1 MKMTNKYRTNNCG
14 ELTIKNVGQEVR
26 LAGWIQKIRN
36 LGGMTFVD
44 LRDQYGITQ
53 VVISSEELKEQMAK
67 LCTESVIS
75 VDGFVVERSNK
86 NPKMSTGDIEI
97 DAKKITLLGEC
108 ESTLPFEVNS
118 EKADIS
124 SVREDL
130 RLEYRFLDLRN
141 DIIHKNILLRSK
153 IIKSLRAKMDELG
166 FSEIQTPIL
175 ANSSP
180 EGARDFLVPSRLH
193 PGEFYALPQAP
204 QQFKQLLMISGF
216 DKYYQIAPC
225 FRDEDPRADRAPGEF
240 YQLDFEMAFATQE
253 DVLGVIEQVIPAVF
267 KEHTNWQV
275 DEGPFIRI
283 PYREAMEKYGIDKPD
298 LRNPLIIQ
306 DATEI
311 FKNTEFNAFKGN
323 TVKAIVVPNGASQ
336 GRKFFDNMTEF
347 AVQEQKAKGLAWT
360 KIEEGDTVQGGIA
373 KFITEDVLKG
383 LEEKLGAKQG
393 DSIFFVADKLEKAQ
407 KIAGQVRIELG
418 KRLDLLEKNV
428 YRFCF
433 IVDFPMYEYNEDEGK
448 IDFNHNPF
456 SMPQGGLEALENKEP
471 LDILA
476 YQYDLVC
483 NGYEMAS
490 GAVRNHDPK
499 LMVKAFEI
507 AGYSEETVKER
518 FGALYKAFKY
528 GTPPHA
534 GAAPGLDRMVMLIA
548 DTQNIREIIAFPK
561 NKKARDVMMNAPS
574 KVDEQQLKDVHIKI
588 DK

>member
-1 MKMTNKYRTNNCG
+1 MYRTKTCG
-14 ELTIKNVGQEVR
+14 ELNIKNINETVE
-26 LAGWIQKIRN
+26 LAGWIQKIRD
-36 LGGMTFVD
+36 LGAMIFID
-44 LRDQYGITQ
+44 LRDQFGITQ
-53 VVISSEELKEQMAK
+53 IVINDEELQKQAKE
-67 LCTESVIS
+67 LTTESCIHIS
-75 VDGFVVERSNK
+75 GKVVERSNK
-86 NPKMSTGDIEI
+86 NTKIPTGEIEVIADKIEI
-97 DAKKITLLGEC
+97 LGKC
-108 ESTLPFEVNS
+108 KNVLPFEINT
-118 EKADIS
+118 EQE
-124 SVREDL
+124 VREDL

-141 DIIHKNILLRSK
+141 EKLHNNILLRSK
-153 IIKSLRAKMDELG
+153 ILKTLRDRMDELG
-166 FSEIQTPIL
+166 FAEIQTPIL

-180 EGARDFLVPSRLH
+180 EGARDYLVPSRLN

-204 QQFKQLLMISGF
+204 QQFKQLLMVAGF
-216 DKYYQIAPC
+216 DKYFQIAPC